1 MAVQN
6 LPAQG
11 ATSARTAARGTP
23 TMTYKPLSPTQ
34 LAWRR
39 FQRNRL
45 AIIGLFIVLIFIA
58 AGVLAPVISPFP
70 YDKTNLFKTWL
81 PPGRDPAHIL
91 GTDELGRDI
100 LSRLIWGAR
109 VSLVVSLAATA
120 IVVALAL
127 LFGFLSG
134 YFGGAWDYLL
144 NRAFEVIGALPGLL
158 FQILLM
164 LLIGNGILQVTIA
177 ISILGW
183 PGLAR
188 LVRAQVLTYK
198 ERDFVSAA
206 RSLGATTPFIL
217 VRHLLPNIIN
227 PLIVAISFAIPG
239 FIGTEAGLSFLGY
252 GINDPLPSWGKMV
265 GAIGRYLSSPN
276 YLYVGVIPTIALALL
291 VLGFSFLGDGLRDAL
306 DPSSDRARL

>member
-1 MAVQN
+1 MATQN
-6 LPAQG
+6 PPLPG
-11 ATSARTAARGTP
+11 APSTRTADQGMAIE
-23 TMTYKPLSPTQ
+23 YKPLSPAQ

-39 FQRNRL
+39 FRRNRL
-45 AIIGLFIVLIFIA
+45 AVIGLLIVLLFIF
-58 AGVLAPVISPFP
+58 AGIFAPVISPFP
-70 YDKTNLFKTWL
+70 YDRTNLFKTWQ
-81 PPGRDPAHIL
+81 PPGRDPAHVL

-109 VSLVVSLAATA
+109 VSLIVAVAATG
-120 IVVALAL
+120 IVVGLAL

-134 YFGGAWDYLL
+134 YFGGVWDYAL
-144 NRAFEVIGALPGLL
+144 NRMFEVVGALPGLL

-164 LLIGNGILQVTIA
+164 LLIGNGILQVTVA

-206 RSLGATTPFIL
+206 RSLGASTPFIMA
-217 VRHLLPNIIN
+217 RHLLPNIVN
-227 PLIVAISFAIPG
+227 PLIVAVSFAIPG
-239 FIGTEAGLSFLGY
+239 FIAAEAGLSFLGY

-276 YLYVGVIPTIALALL
+276 YLYVGIIPTVALALL

>member
-1 MAVQN
+1 MATQNPPVPGVQVN
-6 LPAQG
+6 EQA
-11 ATSARTAARGTP
+11 ATRWEYT
-23 TMTYKPLSPTQ
+23 PLSPAQ

-39 FQRNRL
+39 FRRNRM
-45 AIIGLFIVLIFIA
+45 AIVGLVIVLVFIL
-58 AGVLAPVISPFP
+58 AGLLAPILSPFP
-70 YDKTNLFKTWL
+70 YDKTNLFKTWI
-81 PPGRDPAHIL
+81 PPGRDPAHLL
-91 GTDELGRDI
+91 GTDELGRDV

-109 VSLVVSLAATA
+109 VSLVVALAATA
-120 IVVALAL
+120 IVVLLGL

-134 YFGGAWDYLL
+134 YYGGAWDYVL
-144 NRAFEVIGALPGLL
+144 NRIFEVIGALPGLL

-198 ERDFVSAA
+198 ERDFISAA
-206 RSLGATTPFIL
+206 RSLGANTPYL
-217 VRHLLPNIIN
+217 MVRHLLPNIIS
-227 PLIVAISFAIPG
+227 PLIVAVSFAIPG
-239 FIGTEAGLSFLGY
+239 FIGAEAGLSFLGY

-265 GAIGRYLSSPN
+265 SAVGRYLSSPN
-276 YLYVGVIPTIALALL
+276 YLYMGVIPTLALALL

-306 DPSSDRARL
+306 DPASDRANLK

>member
-1 MAVQN
+1 MATQNFPVQSTSS
-6 LPAQG
+6 AQTTTAG
-11 ATSARTAARGTP
+11 ARITE
-23 TMTYKPLSPTQ
+23 YKPLSPTQ

-39 FQRNRL
+39 FRRNRL
-45 AIIGLFIVLIFIA
+45 AIVGLFIVLVFIF
-58 AGVLAPVISPFP
+58 AGVFAPLISPFP

-81 PPGRDPAHIL
+81 PPGRDPAHVL

-109 VSLVVSLAATA
+109 VSLIVSLAATGL
-120 IVVALAL
+120 VVGLAL
-127 LFGFLSG
+127 VFGFLSG
-134 YFGGAWDYLL
+134 YFGGVWDYVL
-144 NRAFEVIGALPGLL
+144 NRIFEVIGALPGLL

-206 RSLGATTPFIL
+206 RSLGANTPFIW

-227 PLIVAISFAIPG
+227 PLIVAVSFAIPG
-239 FIGTEAGLSFLGY
+239 FIGAEAGLSFLGY

-276 YLYVGVIPTIALALL
+276 YLYVGVIPTVALALL

-306 DPSSDRARL
+306 DPASDRARI

>member
-1 MAVQN
+1 MATQN
-6 LPAQG
+6 LPVQG
-11 ATSARTAARGTP
+11 TPSARTAAKSAAIAE
-23 TMTYKPLSPTQ
+23 YKPLSPAQ

-39 FQRNRL
+39 FRRNRL
-45 AIIGLFIVLIFIA
+45 AIVGLFIVLVFIF
-58 AGVLAPVISPFP
+58 AGVFAPVISPFP

-81 PPGRDPAHIL
+81 PPGRDPAHVL

-109 VSLVVSLAATA
+109 VSLIVSLAATG
-120 IVVALAL
+120 IVVSLAL

-134 YFGGAWDYLL
+134 YFGGAWDYAL
-144 NRAFEVIGALPGLL
+144 NRMFEVIGALPGLL

-188 LVRAQVLTYK
+188 LVRAQVLAYK

-206 RSLGATTPFIL
+206 RSLGATTPFIMT
-217 VRHLLPNIIN
+217 RHLLPNIIN
-227 PLIVAISFAIPG
+227 PLIVAVSFAIPG
-239 FIGTEAGLSFLGY
+239 FIGAEAGLSFLGY

-276 YLYVGVIPTIALALL
+276 YLYVGIIPTVALALL

>member
-1 MAVQN
+1 MATQNPPVQGT
-6 LPAQG
+6 P
-11 ATSARTAARGTP
+11 SARAAASGAAITN
-23 TMTYKPLSPTQ
+23 YKPLSPTQ

-39 FQRNRL
+39 FRRNRL
-45 AIIGLFIVLIFIA
+45 AVVGLFIVLVFII
-58 AGVLAPVISPFP
+58 AGVFAPVISPFP
-70 YDKTNLFKTWL
+70 YDKTNLFKTWQ

-109 VSLVVSLAATA
+109 VSLVVSLAATGM
-120 IVVALAL
+120 VVALAL

-134 YFGGAWDYLL
+134 YFGGAWDYAL
-144 NRAFEVIGALPGLL
+144 NRMFEVIGALPGLL

-206 RSLGATTPFIL
+206 RSLGATTPFIMT
-217 VRHLLPNIIN
+217 RHLLPNIIN
-227 PLIVAISFAIPG
+227 PLIVAVSFAIPG
-239 FIGTEAGLSFLGY
+239 FIGAEAGLSFLGY

-276 YLYVGVIPTIALALL
+276 YLYVGIIPTVALALL